1 MSTGNLATSSRAT
14 STTPKSPNSF
24 HTGNACHTP
33 RALGLS
39 CARQHTHPHLLPSH
53 AKPQI
58 KKRQRHTTHTP
69 VFLSFLSVCAYN
81 SVTMSSSNR
90 VKFLLDRP
98 FVLSKRAASQVI
110 IHVHGWFGWIPSIGV
125 MHAHTHT
132 HQTIQRSLSPIFG
145 FIRPVF

>member
-1 MSTGNLATSSRAT
+1 VSTGNLATSSRAT

-58 KKRQRHTTHTP
+58 KKRQRHTTHTR
-69 VFLSFLSVCAYN
+69 LSFFSFRVCVQQRHNVFIKPREIFTRSAVCFIN
-81 SVTMSSSNR
+81 AQRHKSS
-90 VKFLLDRP
+90 FTFTGGLDGYHRSA
-98 FVLSKRAASQVI
+98 LCT
-110 IHVHGWFGWIPSIGV
+110 
-125 MHAHTHT
+125 HTHT
-132 HQTIQRSLSPIFG
+132 H
-145 FIRPVF
+145 IRPFNGL